1 MFFRYNLFL
10 FAIRLFPHL
19 LPSSLEQTYLN
30 TAESVNSSGSNSL
43 EKIYNLKMEIAKARA
58 KENQGKRE
66 REMVENTVNYNSVIQ
81 VTEWS

>member
-66 REMVENTVNYNSVIQ
+66 RDGRKYCQ
-81 VTEWS
+81 L